1 MNQSTEL
8 LLPEHISELHL
19 ALSGWRALSPLC
31 FLVPAPEIV
40 TVKQRCVH
48 SSLCSEPCTNTH
60 LFVPSGAK
68 PLMRSFLLR
77 AEQAEPSGLGCCD
90 LPWQQEQA
98 FLGFPCRTHI
108 TLSNDTRTESQSL
121 LFLLLPLV
129 AGNYLPCWWHW
140 LCCGFL
146 HPPHWHWAEI
156 PAHTEF

>member
-77 AEQAEPSGLGCCD
+77 AEQAEPSGLGHSWAS
-90 LPWQQEQA
+90 PA
-98 FLGFPCRTHI
+98 AHTSPSVMTHAQRV
-108 TLSNDTRTESQSL
+108 SPFSFCS
-121 LFLLLPLV
+121 F
-129 AGNYLPCWWHW
+129 HW
-140 LCCGFL
+140 LQVITCPADGTGCAVGFFTPHTGTGLKSL
-146 HPPHWHWAEI
+146 HTQNFNA
-156 PAHTEF
+156 AF